1 MMVEGVMLFCI
12 LGGLVPFI
20 SGFLVSPVPTMSF
33 FVHGFGVMSKTGT
46 KMWILIEHVITA
58 VRVGWH

>member
-33 FVHGFGVMSKTGT
+33 FCPWFWCNVKNRNKNVDTN
-46 KMWILIEHVITA
+46 
-58 VRVGWH
+58 